1 MEKTKKILIIEDE
14 LSLSNVL
21 YNKLKRE
28 NFNIF
33 MAKNGKEGLE
43 IALREHP
50 DIILL
55 DIIMPVMDGITVLNE
70 LRKNSWGKSAKV
82 IILTNLSDAS
92 SVANV
97 LENNVY
103 DFLVKSDWKLE
114 EVIKKIEEK
123 LNLK

>member
-1 MEKTKKILIIEDE
+1 
-14 LSLSNVL
+14 
-21 YNKLKRE
+21 
-28 NFNIF
+28 
-33 MAKNGKEGLE
+33 
-43 IALREHP
+43 
-50 DIILL
+50 
-55 DIIMPVMDGITVLNE
+55 MPVMDGITVLNE

-114 EVIKKIEEK
+114 EVIKKIKEK